1 MDLTGRCAQISPTSA
16 IASGAAESESPG
28 EEKFKQPFY
37 QDSYLAFFLRHGNIR
52 GLL

>member
-1 MDLTGRCAQISPTSA
+1 MIFPTMPVDLTGRCAQISPNSA
-16 IASGAAESESPG
+16 IASGSAESESPG

-37 QDSYLAFFLRHGNIR
+37 QDSYGNIT